1 MTAVNAW
8 LLDAVTGGWGLAVL
22 FLAAFLDAL
31 IIPIPTEL
39 MVLAT
44 ASAFRASG
52 RPLPVLVFLVCA
64 LAFAGGDACTYGLGR
79 MVPLNRLAV
88 FRGAAGKAVTS
99 WAHRALLQGGG
110 FFTLASRFVPS
121 GRTVVNLTAGAAR
134 YPLSRYLPLAALSG
148 LLWSMYMWTLG
159 YLAASWLENNPLAVM
174 AFGFLAG
181 MVVGLV
187 CDLAMRALTRRR

>member
-52 RPLPVLVFLVCA
+52 RPLPIQVFLVCA

-79 MVPLNRLAV
+79 LVPLNRLAV
-88 FRGAAGKAVTS
+88 FQGAAGKAVTT

-134 YPLSRYLPLAALSG
+134 YPLNRYLPLAALAG

-159 YLAASWLENNPLAVM
+159 YLASSWLKNNPLAVM
-174 AFGFLAG
+174 AIGFLTG